1 MQYYIPSSL
10 DIDLLLN
17 QYLPNN
23 IKVFKKEKLL
33 YILDLVTTIPTN
45 NKGLELINGFVPIN
59 AKKLQKKVR
68 NYKQYLDFLVTAN
81 VIEVSKH
88 YIPGEKSRGYKF
100 NKLYKTPVAIVSL
113 GTEKKQDVN
122 KSILSVKLSK
132 QSHKKY
138 QHLIKWFNEGLKIN
152 KELAQLF
159 ILQDY
164 QNKVA
169 NNTLANTKDTQ
180 KDPLLQYNSAFVSI
194 EKFAS
199 GAKHF
204 SIDSFGFRLH
214 TNLTNLRSELRNML
228 VYNGLQLVSIDIAN
242 SQPYMSTLLFN
253 SSFWELPSQPDVLT
267 HNSIGLSS
275 TDIFNK
281 YTTCI
286 FIMLCKKAKSSIE
299 SDIHKYLE
307 IVQKGTFYEYMAEQ
321 SNIDINN
328 RKELKASIFQVLFT
342 DNRFIN
348 QKEASPKRIFKQL
361 FPDVY
366 ELFSLLKQKEKN
378 NMPMLLQRIESHVIL
393 LTITNRITKENPDLP
408 IFTIHDSIV
417 TTKGNEGYIQKVMEE
432 EMTKIFGFPPQLAKS
447 FWNPVKLILNDGV
460 SINHINKAA

>member
-23 IKVFKKEKLL
+23 IKEFKKEKLL

-100 NKLYKTPVAIVSL
+100 SKHYKTPVVIVYF
-113 GTEKKQDVN
+113 GKEEKQEVN
-122 KSILSVKLSK
+122 NSIPRIQLSK
-132 QSHKKY
+132 QNQKKY
-138 QHLIKWFNEGLKIN
+138 QHLIKWFNDGLQIY
-152 KELAQLF
+152 KELGQEF
-159 ILQDY
+159 ILKDY
-164 QNKVA
+164 QAKVA
-169 NNTLANTKDTQ
+169 NNTLENNKDTQ

-204 SIDSFGFRLH
+204 SIDDFGYRLH
-214 TNLTNLRSELRNML
+214 SNLTNLRSELRNML
-228 VYNGLQLVSIDIAN
+228 IYNGLQLVSLDISN

-253 SSFWELPSQPDVLT
+253 SSFWELPSLPDVLT
-267 HNSIGLSS
+267 HNSIGFST

-281 YTTCI
+281 YSTCI
-286 FIMLCKKAKSSIE
+286 FIMLCKKANSSME
-299 SDIHKYLE
+299 SDLHKYLE
-307 IVQKGTFYEYMAEQ
+307 IVQNGTFYEYMAEQ
-321 SNIDINN
+321 SNFDINN
-328 RKELKASIFQVLFT
+328 RKELKAAIFQVLFT

-393 LTITNRITKENPDLP
+393 LIITKRIANENPDLP

-417 TTKGNEGYIQKVMEE
+417 TTNGNEGYIQKVMEE
-432 EMTKIFGFPPQLAKS
+432 EMTKIFGFPPQLTKS
-447 FWNPVKLILNDGV
+447 FWNPVNLILNDRLPI
-460 SINHINKAA
+460 SQINKAA